1 MKRAHLISA
10 AITITVA
17 VLSAYWL
24 TRDHYEDPCITTQD
38 LTAAV
43 IADEGLDQG
52 SLVDNAL
59 IQRRD
64 CNISKPTPQAR

>member
-10 AITITVA
+10 AITITVT
-17 VLSAYWL
+17 VISAYWL
-24 TRDHYEDPCITTQD
+24 TRDNYEDPCTTTQD

-64 CNISKPTPQAR
+64 CNISEPTP

>member
-10 AITITVA
+10 AITITVT

-24 TRDHYEDPCITTQD
+24 TRDHYEDPCTTTQD

-43 IADEGLDQG
+43 IADEGVDQG

-64 CNISKPTPQAR
+64 CNISEPTP

>member
-10 AITITVA
+10 AITITVT

-24 TRDHYEDPCITTQD
+24 TRDHYEDPCTPTQD

-43 IADEGLDQG
+43 IADEGVDQG

-64 CNISKPTPQAR
+64 CNISEPTP

>member
-10 AITITVA
+10 AITITVT
-17 VLSAYWL
+17 VISDYWL
-24 TRDHYEDPCITTQD
+24 TRDHYEDPCTTTQD

-64 CNISKPTPQAR
+64 CNISEPTP

>member
-10 AITITVA
+10 AITITVT
-17 VLSAYWL
+17 VISAYWL
-24 TRDHYEDPCITTQD
+24 TRDHYEDPCTTTQD

-59 IQRRD
+59 IQQRD
-64 CNISKPTPQAR
+64 CNISEPTP

>member
-10 AITITVA
+10 AITITVT
-17 VLSAYWL
+17 VISAYWL
-24 TRDHYEDPCITTQD
+24 TRDHYEDPCTTTQD

-64 CNISKPTPQAR
+64 CNISEPAP

>member
-10 AITITVA
+10 AITITVT
-17 VLSAYWL
+17 VISAYWL
-24 TRDHYEDPCITTQD
+24 TRDNYEDPCTTTQD

-43 IADEGLDQG
+43 IADGGSDQG
-52 SLVDNAL
+52 ALVDNSL

-64 CNISKPTPQAR
+64 CNTPKPAAETP

>member
-10 AITITVA
+10 AITITVT

-24 TRDHYEDPCITTQD
+24 TRDHYEDPCTTTQD

-52 SLVDNAL
+52 SLVDNVL

-64 CNISKPTPQAR
+64 CNISEPTP

>member
-10 AITITVA
+10 AITITVT
-17 VLSAYWL
+17 VISAYWL
-24 TRDHYEDPCITTQD
+24 TRDHYEDPCTTTQD

-64 CNISKPTPQAR
+64 CNISEPTP

>member
-1 MKRAHLISA
+1 MKRAHLFSA
-10 AITITVA
+10 IIAVVVA
-17 VLSAYWL
+17 ALSAYWL
-24 TRDHYEDPCITTQD
+24 TQDQYTGPCITTQD

-64 CNISKPTPQAR
+64 CNISEPTPQAR

>member
-10 AITITVA
+10 AITITVT

-24 TRDHYEDPCITTQD
+24 TRDHYEDPCTTTQD

-43 IADEGLDQG
+43 IADEGLDPG

-64 CNISKPTPQAR
+64 CNSSEPTP

>member
-10 AITITVA
+10 AITITVT

-24 TRDHYEDPCITTQD
+24 TRDHYEDPCTTTQD

-64 CNISKPTPQAR
+64 CNISEPTP

>member
-10 AITITVA
+10 AITITVT
-17 VLSAYWL
+17 VISAYWL
-24 TRDHYEDPCITTQD
+24 TRDHYEDPCTTTQD

-43 IADEGLDQG
+43 IADEGVDQG

-64 CNISKPTPQAR
+64 CNISEPTP